1 MVCSKTLYNY
11 IERGLLKARNIDLT
25 LKVRRKQHRKGHPQ
39 HKRLYGLSI
48 EARPQVVNW
57 REEFGHWEIDTV
69 VGRKESQSVLLTL
82 DERTTRF
89 RLIIKIPGRSTQAVE
104 QGLKMLRE
112 LYGERFSQ
120 VFRSITS
127 DNGSEFASLPQLLPT
142 IPIYYAHPYSAY
154 ERGLNEKQ
162 NSLIR
167 RFLPKGGL
175 LMSLRMSKYERFRT
189 GSISSPENP
198 FTTVR
203 RRNYFRL
210 SYLILQSSIS
220 FFTYSMATSVL
231 IFPRRRP
238 KIAGAKEPISSGHA
252 AVI

>member
-48 EARPQVVNW
+48 EARPQVVNR

-210 SYLILQSSIS
+210 SYLILQSSVS
-220 FFTYSMATSVL
+220 LLRV
-231 IFPRRRP
+231 IFLFLRIRWLRLY
-238 KIAGAKEPISSGHA
+238 
-252 AVI
+252 

>member
-1 MVCSKTLYNY
+1 M
-11 IERGLLKARNIDLT
+11 
-25 LKVRRKQHRKGHPQ
+25 
-39 HKRLYGLSI
+39 
-48 EARPQVVNW
+48 
-57 REEFGHWEIDTV
+57 
-69 VGRKESQSVLLTL
+69 LTL

-89 RLIIKIPGRSTQAVE
+89 RHIIKIPGRSTQAVE
-104 QGLKMLRE
+104 QGLKTLRE

-167 RFLPKGGL
+167 RFLPKGRSFDGVTDEQIREMQDWINQL
-175 LMSLRMSKYERFRT
+175 
-189 GSISSPENP
+189 PENL
-198 FTTVR
+198 FITVR

-210 SYLILQSSIS
+210 SYLILQSRFYDNI
-220 FFTYSMATSVL
+220 ASVVQNPCKHL
-231 IFPRRRP
+231 LFLLFLFLHHLGCRLDVGARQGMIR
-238 KIAGAKEPISSGHA
+238 AGTITHFSPLLTL
-252 AVI
+252 